1 MNFPPRRGEEVSCDQ
16 TMLAQHRDLS
26 RARSHTMCFIS
37 QMRAVR
43 RWACPPRKENI
54 TWSML
59 TGHKEAFT
67 EDAIR
72 SSHPI
77 LGIVFLVLISFIT
90 LRMFQNYVS
99 AAGTTTFPGPGIA
112 ITLAE
117 SEGSEGGDDDVD

>member
-1 MNFPPRRGEEVSCDQ
+1 
-16 TMLAQHRDLS
+16 
-26 RARSHTMCFIS
+26 
-37 QMRAVR
+37 
-43 RWACPPRKENI
+43 
-54 TWSML
+54 ML
-59 TGHKEAFT
+59 TGHKEAST